1 MRERESTT
9 GMRFFVNLIPEA
21 LKHRPREERRVASR
35 FSLAHTLLCPFPID
49 ESASGRREK
58 NRERERG
65 IERSKLNSKV
75 EGKERERERE
85 RGGAEGRKRLER
97 WYTGSEG
104 GWGRRK

>member
-1 MRERESTT
+1 
-9 GMRFFVNLIPEA
+9 MRFFVNLIPEA

-49 ESASGRREK
+49 ESASGREEK
-58 NRERERG
+58 RKEQRERG

-75 EGKERERERE
+75 EGKERERER
-85 RGGAEGRKRLER
+85 AEGRKRLER

>member
-49 ESASGRREK
+49 ESASGREEK
-58 NRERERG
+58 RKEQRERG

-85 RGGAEGRKRLER
+85 REAEQR
-97 WYTGSEG
+97 EG
-104 GWGRRK
+104 KD

>member
-1 MRERESTT
+1 
-9 GMRFFVNLIPEA
+9 MRFFVNLIPEA

-49 ESASGRREK
+49 ESASGREEK
-58 NRERERG
+58 RKEQRERG

-85 RGGAEGRKRLER
+85 RGAEQR
-97 WYTGSEG
+97 EG
-104 GWGRRK
+104 KD

>member
-1 MRERESTT
+1 
-9 GMRFFVNLIPEA
+9 MRFFVNLIPEA

-49 ESASGRREK
+49 ESASGREEK
-58 NRERERG
+58 RKEQRERG

-85 RGGAEGRKRLER
+85 REAEQR
-97 WYTGSEG
+97 EG
-104 GWGRRK
+104 KD